1 MAANKGMF
9 FVLANELNVLIE
21 KVFLSCELQCSQ
33 IKPEEESAEYDATG
47 FKLNTLNVQ
56 YRRAKITPTKVGQ
69 FVTLWKRDAP
79 KQPIRPYQDKDLID
93 LAIIA
98 ARKDEQ
104 LGYFIFPLS
113 VLCEHGIV
121 TNGNTLGKRGFR
133 VYPVWDEPMSKQAK
147 KTQEWQLPFFL
158 ELSQVQDLEAS
169 QLQSY
174 FQLGSVDTL

>member
-1 MAANKGMF
+1 VSVND
-9 FVLANELNVLIE
+9 LTVLIE
-21 KVFLSCELQCSQ
+21 KVFLPCELQCSQ
-33 IKPEEESAEYDATG
+33 IKPEAESAEYDATG
-47 FKLNTLNVQ
+47 FKLNELSVQ

-93 LAIIA
+93 FAIIA
-98 ARKDEQ
+98 ARKDGQ

-113 VLCEHGIV
+113 VLCEQGIV
-121 TNGNTLGKRGFR
+121 TNGNKPGKRGFR
-133 VYPVWDEPMSKQAK
+133 VYPIWDEPTSKQAK

-174 FQLGSVDTL
+174 FQLGSVVTL